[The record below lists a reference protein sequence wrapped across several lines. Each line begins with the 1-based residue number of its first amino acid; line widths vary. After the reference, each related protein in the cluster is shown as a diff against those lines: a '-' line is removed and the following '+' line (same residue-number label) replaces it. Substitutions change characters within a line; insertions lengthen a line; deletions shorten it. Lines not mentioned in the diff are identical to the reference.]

1 MDRVRTILE
10 GLPRIRIIKHEGLF
24 MHAEFMSGVF
34 KFVDDVHIVVDDSKK
49 KIHIY
54 SASRVGYWD
63 LGANRRRVEKIRML
77 FSGNDT

>member
-1 MDRVRTILE
+1 
-10 GLPRIRIIKHEGLF
+10 